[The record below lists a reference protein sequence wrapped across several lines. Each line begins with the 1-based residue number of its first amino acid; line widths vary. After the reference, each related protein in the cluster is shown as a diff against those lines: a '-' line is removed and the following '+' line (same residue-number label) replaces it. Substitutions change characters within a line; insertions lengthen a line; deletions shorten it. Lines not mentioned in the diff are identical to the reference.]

1 MNTKLILSE
10 SQLRTYLE
18 KMAEEITN
26 IEINIPQKENR
37 NPRKSELA
45 YADGI
50 RLAARELLN
59 TLGLKDTWLEEI
71 QMDKGLR
78 DGYKGLGYSDQDDTY
93 YFGFYK
99 TEKAFIDAYLEE
111 TGQFGLKGVE
121 NWVRDRIE
129 SLDRRNYG
137 VEAWVNRGTL
147 CVKEV
152 PCEEEVD

>member
-78 DGYKGLGYSDQDDTY
+78 DGYKGLG
-93 YFGFYK
+93 
-99 TEKAFIDAYLEE
+99 
-111 TGQFGLKGVE
+111 
-121 NWVRDRIE
+121 
-129 SLDRRNYG
+129 
-137 VEAWVNRGTL
+137 
-147 CVKEV
+147 
-152 PCEEEVD
+152 EVDRPHRSLRILHKVPERLRL